1 MNEAGTGLAK
11 VALIALMAVGSIF
24 LWIGIPVGWLWIG
37 SQLQSDSGQASF
49 GLYLGVLVGIIVS
62 MVVTGK
68 LLHGLNGVYGR
79 LTGAETVR
87 VRMPWH
93 RSLRGEDE
101 GRAPQPDPRRRDG
114 RLGDVGRI
122 RLPDLVPLLRRI
134 VVAWRRRPK
143 LGSS

>member
-1 MNEAGTGLAK
+1 MNQAGTGVAK
-11 VALIALMAVGSIF
+11 GALIALMAFGSIF

-49 GLYLGVLVGIIVS
+49 GLYLGVLLGIIVS

-101 GRAPQPDPRRRDG
+101 GRPPRQI
-114 RLGDVGRI
+114 LDV
-122 RLPDLVPLLRRI
+122 VM
-134 VVAWRRRPK
+134 VVSVMSAGFVFLIWF
-143 LGSS
+143 LFFAGSSLPGG